1 MKNSINRVKVIQD
14 SLSPTGDRLVTFE
27 IETYRYIWAEVMTHR
42 QLSRNAQSSR
52 AVPSKTVLKV
62 NEDFVRPIIYGK
74 NKAGMSSTE
83 EFNELESA
91 EIQKVWDSA
100 ANYTFA
106 ASLQLNELGLHK
118 QWANRIT
125 EPFSKIKAIISAT
138 EWNNF
143 FWLRIDPEAAQPEI
157 VDLANKMQK
166 AMQDSIPLQL
176 KAGELHVPYV
186 EREVGFDL
194 SDEIRYYIGGQD
206 EGELSKEEA
215 LRISASCCCQ
225 VSYRK
230 LDDSFNKAMEIWDK
244 LFSGPKPHMSP
255 TENQAVALGSNR
267 ASIIQRV
274 LPSYLPEGIS
284 HIDREGNL
292 WSGNFKGFIQHR
304 KIIEARQPKVF
315 EGKVIL

>member
-1 MKNSINRVKVIQD
+1 MENSINQVKVIQD

-106 ASLQLNELGLHK
+106 ASLQLNKLGLHK

-176 KAGELHVPYV
+176 NAGELHVPYV
-186 EREVGFDL
+186 DREVGFDL

-255 TENQAVALGSNR
+255 TENQAVALGSKK

>member
-1 MKNSINRVKVIQD
+1 MQESINQVKVIQD

-42 QLSRNAQSSR
+42 MLSRNAQSSR

-74 NKAGMSSTE
+74 NKAGMSSTK

-91 EIQKVWDSA
+91 KIQKVWDSA
-100 ANYTFA
+100 ANYAFA

-118 QWANRIT
+118 QWTNRIT
-125 EPFSKIKAIISAT
+125 EPFSKIKAVISAT

-186 EREVGFDL
+186 DREVGFDL

-206 EGELSKEEA
+206 RCELSKEEA

-230 LDDSFNKAMEIWDK
+230 LDDSFDKAMEIWDK
-244 LFSGPKPHMSP
+244 LFNGPKPHTSP
-255 TENQAVALGSNR
+255 LDHQGIALSNKK
-267 ASIIQRV
+267 AGIIQRIF
-274 LPSYLPEGIS
+274 PSTLPEGVS
-284 HIDREGNL
+284 HIDRDADL

-304 KIIEARQPKVF
+304 KLIENKL
-315 EGKVIL
+315 K

>member
-1 MKNSINRVKVIQD
+1 MENSINQVKVIQD

-83 EFNELESA
+83 EFNELESS

-194 SDEIRYYIGGQD
+194 SDEIRYYISGQD
-206 EGELSKEEA
+206 GGELSKEEA

>member
-1 MKNSINRVKVIQD
+1 MKNSINQVKVIQD

-206 EGELSKEEA
+206 GGELSKEEA

-255 TENQAVALGSNR
+255 TEHQAVALGSNR

>member
-1 MKNSINRVKVIQD
+1 MKNSINQVKVIQD

-83 EFNELESA
+83 EFNELESS

-125 EPFSKIKAIISAT
+125 EPFSKIKAVISAT
-138 EWNNF
+138 EWDNF

-194 SDEIRYYIGGQD
+194 SDEIRYYISGQD
-206 EGELSKEEA
+206 GGELSKEEA

-255 TENQAVALGSNR
+255 TENQAVALGSKK

>member
-1 MKNSINRVKVIQD
+1 MKNSINQVTVIQD

-27 IETYRYIWAEVMTHR
+27 IETYRYIWAEVLTHKM
-42 QLSRNAQSSR
+42 LSKNASSSR
-52 AVPSKTVLKV
+52 AIPLK
-62 NEDFVRPIIYGK
+62 NTLEINKDFVRPIIYGK
-74 NKAGMSSTE
+74 NKSGMSSTE
-83 EFNELESA
+83 EFNELDSA
-91 EIQKVWDSA
+91 KIQKVWDSA
-100 ANYTFA
+100 ANYAFA
-106 ASLQLNELGLHK
+106 ASKELGNLGLHK
-118 QWANRIT
+118 QWSNRIT
-125 EPFSKIKAIISAT
+125 EPFSKIKAVISAT
-138 EWNNF
+138 EWDNF

-157 VDLANKMQK
+157 VDLATKMQK

-176 KAGELHVPYV
+176 KEGELHVPYV

-194 SDEIRYYIGGQD
+194 NDEIRYYISGQD
-206 EGELSKEEA
+206 GGELSKEEA

-255 TENQAVALGSNR
+255 TCHQAIALGSKK

-274 LPSYLPEGIS
+274 FSILLPEGVS

>member
-1 MKNSINRVKVIQD
+1 MKNSINQVKVIQD

-62 NEDFVRPIIYGK
+62 NEDFVRPIVYGK
-74 NKAGMSSTE
+74 NKSGMSSTE

-91 EIQKVWDSA
+91 KIQKVWDAA
-100 ANYTFA
+100 ANYVFA

-125 EPFSKIKAIISAT
+125 EPFSKIKAVISAT
-138 EWNNF
+138 EWDNF

-157 VDLANKMQK
+157 VDLATKMQK
-166 AMQDSIPLQL
+166 AMQGSIPLQL
-176 KAGELHVPYV
+176 KEGELHVPYV
-186 EREVGFDL
+186 KREVGFDL
-194 SDEIRYYIGGQD
+194 SDEIRYYISGQD
-206 EGELSKEEA
+206 GGELSKEEA

-230 LDDSFNKAMEIWDK
+230 LDDSFNKAMEIWTK
-244 LFSGPKPHMSP
+244 LFSGAKPHMSP
-255 TENQAVALGSNR
+255 TEHQAVAMKSSKAGVIARLFPSN
-267 ASIIQRV
+267 
-274 LPSYLPEGIS
+274 LPQGVS
-284 HIDREGNL
+284 HIDIDNNL

>member
-1 MKNSINRVKVIQD
+1 MSINQVKVIQD
-14 SLSPTGDRLVTFE
+14 SLSPAGDRLVTFE

-62 NEDFVRPIIYGK
+62 NEDFVRPIVYGK

-83 EFNELESA
+83 EFNELDSA
-91 EIQKVWDSA
+91 KIQKVWDAA
-100 ANYTFA
+100 ANYAFA

-125 EPFSKIKAIISAT
+125 EPFSKIKAVVSAT
-138 EWNNF
+138 EWSNF

-157 VDLANKMQK
+157 VDLAAKMQK

-176 KAGELHVPYV
+176 KEGELHVPYV

-194 SDEIRYYIGGQD
+194 SDEIRYYISGQD
-206 EGELSKEEA
+206 GGELSKEEA

-255 TENQAVALGSNR
+255 AEHQAIVLGSKK

-274 LPSYLPEGIS
+274 FPSFLPEGIS

-304 KIIEARQPKVF
+304 KIIEARQPKIF
-315 EGKVIL
+315 

>member
-1 MKNSINRVKVIQD
+1 MSINQVKVIQD

-42 QLSRNAQSSR
+42 MLSRNAQSSR
-52 AVPSKTVLKV
+52 AVPIKNVLQV
-62 NEDFVRPIIYGK
+62 NEDFIRPIVYGK
-74 NKAGMSSTE
+74 NKAGMSSSDVFTD
-83 EFNELESA
+83 ELEIA
-91 EIQKVWDSA
+91 KIQKVWDSA
-100 ANYTFA
+100 ANYVFS
-106 ASLQLNELGLHK
+106 ASKQLGELGLHK
-118 QWANRIT
+118 QWSNRIT
-125 EPFSKIKAIISAT
+125 EPFSKIKAVISAT

-143 FWLRIDPEAAQPEI
+143 FWLRIDPDAAQPEI
-157 VDLANKMQK
+157 VDLAEKMQK
-166 AMQDSIPLQL
+166 ALIESIPLQL

-186 EREVGFDL
+186 DREVGFDL
-194 SDEIRYYIGGQD
+194 SDEIRYYISGQD
-206 EGELSKEEA
+206 GGELSKEEA

-255 TENQAVALGSNR
+255 TEHQAIALGSKK

-274 LPSYLPEGIS
+274 FPSFLPEGIS

-304 KIIEARQPKVF
+304 KIIEARQSKIF
-315 EGKVIL
+315 

>member
-1 MKNSINRVKVIQD
+1 MKNSINQVKVIQD

-42 QLSRNAQSSR
+42 QLSRNGQSSR

-62 NEDFVRPIIYGK
+62 NEDFVRPIVYGK

-83 EFNELESA
+83 EFNALESA
-91 EIQKVWDSA
+91 KIQKVWDAA
-100 ANYTFA
+100 ANYAFA

-125 EPFSKIKAIISAT
+125 EPFSKIKAVISAT
-138 EWNNF
+138 EWDNF

-157 VDLANKMQK
+157 VDLAVKMQK

-186 EREVGFDL
+186 DREVGFDL
-194 SDEIRYYIGGQD
+194 SDEIRYYISGQD
-206 EGELSKEEA
+206 VGELSKEEA

-244 LFSGPKPHMSP
+244 LFSGPKPHFSP
-255 TENQAVALGSNR
+255 AEHQAIALGSR
-267 ASIIQRV
+267 KAGIIQRV
-274 LPSYLPEGIS
+274 FPSYLPEGVS

-304 KIIEARQPKVF
+304 KIIEARQPKLF

>member
-1 MKNSINRVKVIQD
+1 MENSINQVKVIQD

-106 ASLQLNELGLHK
+106 ASLQLNKLGLHK

-176 KAGELHVPYV
+176 NAGELHVPYV
-186 EREVGFDL
+186 DREVGFDL

-284 HIDREGNL
+284 HTDREGNL

>member
-1 MKNSINRVKVIQD
+1 MKNSINQVKVIQD
-14 SLSPTGDRLVTFE
+14 SLSPSGDRLVTFE

-83 EFNELESA
+83 EFNELDSA
-91 EIQKVWDSA
+91 KIQKVWDAA
-100 ANYTFA
+100 ANYAFA
-106 ASLQLNELGLHK
+106 ASKQLGELSLHK

-125 EPFSKIKAIISAT
+125 EPFSKIKAVISAT
-138 EWNNF
+138 EWDNF

-157 VDLANKMQK
+157 VDLATEMQK
-166 AMQDSIPLQL
+166 AMQASIPLQL

-186 EREVGFDL
+186 EREVQFDL
-194 SDEIRYYIGGQD
+194 HDDIKYFSRDH
-206 EGELSKEEA
+206 ELSKEEA

-255 TENQAVALGSNR
+255 TENQAIALGSKK

-274 LPSYLPEGIS
+274 FPSYLPEGVS

-304 KIIEARQPKVF
+304 KIIEARQPKIF

>member
-1 MKNSINRVKVIQD
+1 MKNSINQVKVIQD

-125 EPFSKIKAIISAT
+125 EPFSKIKAVISAT
-138 EWNNF
+138 EWDNF

-194 SDEIRYYIGGQD
+194 SDEIRYYISGQD
-206 EGELSKEEA
+206 GGELSKEEA

>member
-1 MKNSINRVKVIQD
+1 MKNSINQVKVIQD

-42 QLSRNAQSSR
+42 QLSRNGQSSR

-62 NEDFVRPIIYGK
+62 NEDFVRPIVYGK

-91 EIQKVWDSA
+91 KIQKVWDA
-100 ANYTFA
+100 TANYVFA
-106 ASLQLNELGLHK
+106 ASKQLGELGLHK
-118 QWANRIT
+118 QWVNRIT
-125 EPFSKIKAIISAT
+125 EPFSKIKAVISAT
-138 EWNNF
+138 EWDNF

-157 VDLANKMQK
+157 VDLATKMQK

-176 KAGELHVPYV
+176 KEGELHVPYV

-194 SDEIRYYIGGQD
+194 SDEIRYYINGRDGGK
-206 EGELSKEEA
+206 LSKEEA

-244 LFSGPKPHMSP
+244 LFSGPKPHFSP
-255 TENQAVALGSNR
+255 TEHQAVALGSKKAN
-267 ASIIQRV
+267 IIQRV
-274 LPSYLPEGIS
+274 FPSYLPEGVS

-315 EGKVIL
+315 EGKAIL